1 MESTA
6 PYLTNNGPGN
16 NGVTAPLTVA
26 VLSDDANKI
35 ALLQQ
40 LLAISKQSRFDLQF
54 ISNSC
59 FAADQL
65 CKHHLILLDRN
76 FANRPFSDT
85 VLDLAA
91 VAGEQTLP
99 SIIVLLDEE
108 FLADDI
114 ANMATSVKTGVDD
127 FVLTSELS
135 LKKLLQIIQPPVAN
149 ANRTITNEPI
159 ANRPMTSESRDL
171 KSTPSQTVTAQTA
184 ELLAQTATH
193 TTRSDAKNTIPV
205 VDPAISSTNQAEP
218 QTAMSAPLSSPSQLH
233 QLTIDMEN
241 RRVHLSQDDSFIL
254 TDDSDAILSIDQ
266 WLLLLD
272 KQGAEEFSHMLSR
285 ASDFLSVPKTI
296 VCTVKSKT
304 GITYPA
310 DISEIQ
316 IKENGKGRVVGVS
329 AQILIG
335 DTVVSPPID
344 STASNTGFDN
354 LGDMSHVAMVDKVW
368 MNIAESLP
376 IMCLVLD
383 ENGYVVR
390 VLNGDRSSSHSF
402 PEAYIGQT
410 LSDLLGIESL
420 DNYVDS
426 IHKTLNTG
434 KSHQQTIAYSGAGGT
449 RWFDTFITKLR
460 SDLGISRQVVWTAVD
475 ITTGRQAYQELLKN
489 HDTLTDT
496 LNDAPVLFC
505 QKDADG
511 RYQRVNRAFCE
522 TFNVRA
528 EVIAGRS
535 DQDIFEGD
543 TLKQI
548 AQQDNELVDQGGG
561 VRFLQSETINGQTLN
576 IQWHKFAL
584 KGHSG
589 NKIESIAAFGF
600 ILTHEHIAQVESVQN
615 ADAINGSVENSA
627 AIFNQPNIEDQDL
640 FSAAVSMTAPSGAIG
655 QDFKAIIKNIVSY
668 TEIAIS
674 QKSTGREH
682 RVIEYLS
689 QLVSTSE
696 RARDLVIESSAQDI
710 EDNQTEEV
718 ELKPL
723 VRDIVQMLR
732 PTLPG
737 TLNFQTDLE
746 SAYGKALVSPVRFQR
761 IVMQLLISARDS
773 ASSNAPPN
781 TKNGCADKNEILL
794 ALKNKQYDARGCD
807 ACDEKLDGGYISL
820 SVTTASGNLDAADLQ
835 KMVGAAAKV
844 TQPESNGNN
853 SSDGKKKNNNIVAMA
868 HDNAGHVIIDYQ
880 QNTVTLELLFQHVS
894 DHTGPDDDAR
904 AAKPQSTAEVTSLSS
919 L

>member
-6 PYLTNNGPGN
+6 PYSANNGLA
-16 NGVTAPLTVA
+16 APLAVV

-35 ALLQQ
+35 ALLQH

-59 FAADQL
+59 FAAEQV
-65 CKHHLILLDRN
+65 CKNHLILLDRN

-91 VAGEQTLP
+91 VAGEQALP
-99 SIIVLLDEE
+99 SIVVLLDEE

-114 ANMATSVKTGVDD
+114 ANMATSVKAGVDD

-135 LKKLLQIIQPPVAN
+135 LKKLLQIIQPPVAS
-149 ANRTITNEPI
+149 
-159 ANRPMTSESRDL
+159 ANRPITSGPLTNDNRDL
-171 KSTPSQTVTAQTA
+171 RSTRSQTA
-184 ELLAQTATH
+184 EALAQTATH
-193 TTRSDAKNTIPV
+193 TMLNSGEQNTIPV
-205 VDPAISSTNQAEP
+205 VDEPPIPVITTANQADQ
-218 QTAMSAPLSSPSQLH
+218 QTANSSPLSSPLSSPSQLH

-266 WLLLLD
+266 WLLFLD
-272 KQGAEEFSHMLSR
+272 KQGAEEFGNMLSR

-335 DTVVSPPID
+335 DTVLSPPID
-344 STASNTGFDN
+344 AAANNTGFDN

-383 ENGYVVR
+383 ENGYIVR

-402 PEAYIGQT
+402 PEAHIGQT

-460 SDLGISRQVVWTAVD
+460 SDLGISRQVVWTALD

-535 DQDIFEGD
+535 DQDVFEGD
-543 TLKQI
+543 TLKKI

-561 VRFLQSETINGQTLN
+561 VRFLQSETINGQAIN

-589 NKIESIAAFGF
+589 NKIESITAFGF
-600 ILTHEHIAQVESVQN
+600 ILTHEHIAHVESVQN
-615 ADAINGSVENSA
+615 ADSINGSAENSA
-627 AIFNQPNIEDQDL
+627 SIFNQSNIENQDL
-640 FSAAVSMTAPSGAIG
+640 SSAAAAMTAPSGAIG

-668 TEIAIS
+668 TEMAIS

-710 EDNQTEEV
+710 EDNKTEEV

-746 SAYGKALVSPVRFQR
+746 SAYGKAVVSPVRFQR

-773 ASSNAPPN
+773 ASLNAPPN
-781 TKNGCADKNEILL
+781 TKNGGTDKNEILL
-794 ALKNKQYDARGCD
+794 ALKNKQYNARGCD
-807 ACDEKLDGGYISL
+807 ACDEKLDGDYISL
-820 SVTTASGNLDAADLQ
+820 SVTTASGSLDAADLQ
-835 KMVGAAAKV
+835 KMVGAAAKL
-844 TQPESNGNN
+844 TQPESNSDN

-880 QNTVTLELLFQHVS
+880 QNTITLELLFQHVS
-894 DHTGPDDDAR
+894 DHTGSDDDAR
-904 AAKPQSTAEVTSLSS
+904 AVKIQSTAEVTSLSS